1 MKNLFNTELISVA
14 ARNISTNFSEF
25 DQAGFIQVASDN
37 IENRELKDRANQI
50 YVALKTHLPND
61 YLTSL
66 SILLNTLSP
75 VQDNQNLTEITTDE
89 NGVAGWMIMPFTQYV
104 GELGQDHL
112 VESMDALKLMTKRF
126 TSEFGIRYLLL
137 QHPEKCL
144 KIMQSWC
151 EDKCHHVRRLVS
163 EGTRPLLPW
172 AMQLPNF
179 KNDPTPVLPLLE
191 KLKSDPSE
199 YVRRSVANH
208 LNDIAKN
215 QPDLVAD
222 IAKRWLADTECRVDK
237 KAHKEACE
245 NRQRL
250 VKHACRTLIKQG
262 HEKTLLA
269 FGYNKPEDI
278 LVDITLSK
286 TLVNMGDSFTIT
298 VTLNNQSNTQCNKQS
313 NKQKSKPQPLLMDY
327 VIYHQKANGTLTPKV
342 FKWKELVIKAGETI
356 TLTKNHSIK
365 EISTRKYYAGEHKC
379 SVMLNGQE
387 LAITTFSLTM
397 AND

>member
-1 MKNLFNTELISVA
+1 MKNLFNLSLIETTA
-14 ARNISTNFSEF
+14 LHISANFSGF
-25 DQAGFIQVASDN
+25 DQAGFIQVASDD
-37 IENRELKDRANQI
+37 IESRELKDRANQI

-75 VQDNQNLTEITTDE
+75 VKDNQDLTEITTDKR
-89 NGVAGWMIMPFTQYV
+89 GVAGWMVMPFTQYV

-137 QHPEKCL
+137 AYPAECL
-144 KIMQSWC
+144 TIMDDWC

-172 AMQLPNF
+172 AMQLPSF

-191 KLKSDPSE
+191 KLKSDSSE

-215 QPDLVAD
+215 QLDLVAD
-222 IAKRWLADTECRVDK
+222 IAKRWLADSECYVDK
-237 KAHKEACE
+237 KAHKEACK

-286 TLVNMGDSFTIT
+286 TAINMGDTFTIS

-327 VIYHQKANGTLTPKV
+327 VIYHQKANGRLTAKV

-356 TLTKNHSIK
+356 TLTKKHSIK

-387 LAITTFSLTM
+387 QAMVSFVLK
-397 AND
+397 